1 MNRPVEAPDKCS
13 ALLDIARRE
22 FPTFYGRGT
31 FREQKTMD
39 VMVVLTSLVVSL
51 SVRRTESPPTVDE
64 LESGEVAY
72 RSLGELIDGVRR
84 SPTFAL
90 IPLVERMKIESAL
103 FDRAARS
110 RQT

>member
-1 MNRPVEAPDKCS
+1 
-13 ALLDIARRE
+13 
-22 FPTFYGRGT
+22 
-31 FREQKTMD
+31 MD

-51 SVRRTESPPTVDE
+51 SARQNESPRSLDE

-84 SPTFAL
+84 SPTFAI

>member
-1 MNRPVEAPDKCS
+1 MEAPDKCS

-22 FPTFYGRGT
+22 FPTYYDRGT
-31 FREQKTMD
+31 FREQKAMD
-39 VMVVLTSLVVSL
+39 VMVVLTSLVVIL
-51 SVRRTESPPTVDE
+51 SARRKESPCSLDE
-64 LESGEVAY
+64 LEAGDVAY

-84 SPTFAL
+84 SSTFAM

-110 RQT
+110 RQI